1 MQFLRK
7 LWQGNKGFILF
18 MGGMLFVRAAFADFY
33 LVPSS
38 SMYPTL
44 RQGDRVIANKLA
56 YDWRLPMT
64 DYVIKKI
71 ADPERGDIVTFISP
85 EDQSTRLVKRL
96 IAVPGDTVEMRADHL
111 YINGK
116 PAAYQLVSNLPHD
129 QLNPVREYAGV
140 QQVYQE
146 QWFGLQHGVIVMPER
161 QSLRDFGPVT
171 VPTDSYL
178 MLGDNRD
185 NSRDSRYFGF
195 VKRELITGR
204 VSRTLYS
211 LNPDNYYLPR
221 LDRFGSRL

>member
-1 MQFLRK
+1 MSSLK
-7 LWQGNKGFILF
+7 KIWQANKGFILF
-18 MGGMLFVRAAFADFY
+18 MGGMLFVRAALADYY

-56 YDWRLPMT
+56 YDWRAPMT
-64 DYVIKKI
+64 DYVIRKV
-71 ADPERGDIVTFISP
+71 ADPERGDIVTFLSP
-85 EDQSTRLVKRL
+85 EDRSTRLVKRL
-96 IAVPGDTVEMRADHL
+96 IAVPGDTVEMRDERL

-116 PAAYQLVSNLPHD
+116 AAQYQPLTNLSDD
-129 QLNPVREYAGV
+129 QLNPVREYAGK

-146 QWFGLQHGVIVMPER
+146 QWFEVQHGVIVMPER
-161 QSLRDFGPVT
+161 QALRDFGPVT
-171 VPTDSYL
+171 VPANSYM

-195 VKRELITGR
+195 VPRELITGR

-221 LDRFGSRL
+221 LDRFAAKL